1 MMIEK
6 QELDGAIR
14 LNGERFQLGKLIQS
28 EDKVVAQALSGGTR
42 KKRQAKVTRMTM

>member
-28 EDKVVAQALSGGTR
+28 EDKVVAQALSGGDKKEKTR
-42 KKRQAKVTRMTM
+42 EGS